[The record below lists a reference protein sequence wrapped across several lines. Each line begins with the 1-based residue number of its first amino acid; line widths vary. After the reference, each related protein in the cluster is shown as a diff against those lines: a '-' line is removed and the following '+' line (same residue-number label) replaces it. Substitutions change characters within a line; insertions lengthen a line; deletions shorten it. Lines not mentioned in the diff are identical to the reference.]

1 MDSSGMLVYWPPP
14 STFFLF
20 LFLKGISDK
29 LGWVGVLINRRHVS
43 EYLKLTI
50 HDELCEGI

>member
-29 LGWVGVLINRRHVS
+29 LGWVGVLINRRRVF

-50 HDELCEGI
+50 YDELCEGI